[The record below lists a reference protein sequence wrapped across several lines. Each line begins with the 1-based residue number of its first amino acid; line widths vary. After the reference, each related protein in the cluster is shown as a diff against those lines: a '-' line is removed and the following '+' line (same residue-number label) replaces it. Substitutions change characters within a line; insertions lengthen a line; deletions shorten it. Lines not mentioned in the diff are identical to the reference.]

1 MSEVI
6 LTNGTVGAANGA
18 VVGAEVQKKKD
29 DTNLFIIVAVAV
41 LVFFFFM
48 LYTKNN

>member
-6 LTNGTVGAANGA
+6 LTNGTVGAASGA

-29 DTNLFIIVAVAV
+29 ETNMYIVIAVAV

-48 LYTKNN
+48 LYSRD

>member
-6 LTNGTVGAANGA
+6 LTNGATGTATGAL
-18 VVGAEVQKKKD
+18 VGAEVQKKKD
-29 DTNLFIIVAVAV
+29 DTNMFIVIAVAV

-48 LYTKNN
+48 LYSRD